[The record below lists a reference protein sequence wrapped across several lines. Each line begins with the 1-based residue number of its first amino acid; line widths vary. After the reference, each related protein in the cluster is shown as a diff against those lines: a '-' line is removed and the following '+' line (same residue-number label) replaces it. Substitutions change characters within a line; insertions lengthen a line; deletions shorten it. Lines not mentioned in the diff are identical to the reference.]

1 MRHLF
6 LLVALAGCQPSATP
20 AAAPGLLAGRAEAT
34 EAEERTVALGGR
46 TLVLDGFAGD
56 VRVETLAGA
65 TGVRVRFVRRARGAT
80 EASARERLAAIT
92 IEEGSDADLYQYVWR
107 ANRPTGIAEEGLSV
121 DVVATVPPGAAVVV
135 RTLAGGVA
143 VDGPLGDLDV
153 GVGAGTVVVGRAASR
168 ALRVDVRAGDVTV
181 TAAAFPAGAR
191 WTVETGAGDVDLSVP
206 DGASA
211 RIDASTDEGRVA
223 DRGLPEA
230 ARVVRSGGGRLD
242 ATLGRGGAD
251 VRLHTAAGTVTVG
264 AATDIDGTESG
275 RVADG

>member
-1 MRHLF
+1 MRLLF
-6 LLVALAGCQPSATP
+6 LFLALAGCRQGT
-20 AAAPGLLAGRAEAT
+20 APGPLAGRAEAT
-34 EAEERTVALGGR
+34 AAEERTVALGGR

-80 EASARERLAAIT
+80 EASARERLAAVT

-107 ANRPTGIAEEGLSV
+107 ANRPDGIAEDGLSV
-121 DVVATVPPGAAVVV
+121 DVVATVPTGSAVVV

-153 GVGAGTVVVGRAASR
+153 GVGSGTVIVGRAAAR
-168 ALRVDVRAGDVTV
+168 RLRVDVRTGDVTV
-181 TAAAFPAGAR
+181 IAAAFPAGAR
-191 WTVETGAGDVDLSVP
+191 WTVETAAGDVDLSVP

-211 RIDASTDEGRVA
+211 RIDASTDAGRVA

-230 ARVVRSGGGRLD
+230 ARVVRSGGPAGERLD

-264 AATDIDGTESG
+264 GATDIDGTETG
-275 RVADG
+275 QVDE